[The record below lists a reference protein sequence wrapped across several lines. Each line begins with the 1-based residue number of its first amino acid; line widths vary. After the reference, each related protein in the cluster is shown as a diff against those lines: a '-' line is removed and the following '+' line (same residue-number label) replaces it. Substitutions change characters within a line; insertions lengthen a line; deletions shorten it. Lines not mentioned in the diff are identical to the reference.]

1 MKINFTGISIIIL
14 AISILVS
21 SIFISNSLS
30 DMAKSNSVS
39 SVNSVSENSKIE
51 MRLYSKS
58 EIAEYMGITLSEFDG
73 IDLNQVLLGSG
84 IPFIRTDDDNYYTIL
99 GFKSGCQTMIH
110 IQSMTI
116 RILLII
122 EKDKRACGSFICSFY
137 MEDYRLKKS

>member
-21 SIFISNSLS
+21 SLFISNSLS

-58 EIAEYMGITLSEFDG
+58 EIAEYMGITISEFDG

-99 GFKSGCQTMIH
+99 G
-110 IQSMTI
+110 IQEWLSNNDTYSTYDN
-116 RILLII
+116 
-122 EKDKRACGSFICSFY
+122 KDFINN
-137 MEDYRLKKS
+137 